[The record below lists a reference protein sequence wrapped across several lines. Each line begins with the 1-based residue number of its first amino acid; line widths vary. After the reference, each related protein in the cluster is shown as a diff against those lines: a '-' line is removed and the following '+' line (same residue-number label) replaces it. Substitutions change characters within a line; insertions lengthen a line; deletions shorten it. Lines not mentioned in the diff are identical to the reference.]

1 MPDPCAYGPAHPGN
15 VRAQLAAGFAL
26 LPEAGI
32 RSRFMHLPNIDAL
45 IKHSISFHWG
55 EHVSEAP
62 EEPGVYAW
70 FLPNL
75 GSEFQSLGALFSSV
89 QKRLDRTGA
98 LTEVVGRVGS
108 SHLAIRQAVGS
119 EDWEARL
126 AQTRVAALTQPD
138 RECCKQPSCL
148 VDIFAAYLPASQLTR
163 GAAHGFKDIGVLFA

>member
-1 MPDPCAYGPAHPGN
+1 
-15 VRAQLAAGFAL
+15 
-26 LPEAGI
+26 
-32 RSRFMHLPNIDAL
+32 MHLPNIDAL

-55 EHVSEAP
+55 ENVSEAP

-75 GSEFQSLGALFSSV
+75 GSEFQSLGALLSSV

-126 AQTRVAALTQPD
+126 AEQEWPLSLSQIESAAN
-138 RECCKQPSCL
+138 PSCSWL
-148 VDIFAAYLPASQLTR
+148 IFSPTDGQR
-163 GAAHGFKDIGVLFA
+163 